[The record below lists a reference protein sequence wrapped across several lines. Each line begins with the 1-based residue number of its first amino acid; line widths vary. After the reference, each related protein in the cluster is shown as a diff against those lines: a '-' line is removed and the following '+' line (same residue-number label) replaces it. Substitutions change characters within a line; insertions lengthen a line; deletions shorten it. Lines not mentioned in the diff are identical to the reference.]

1 MALAEWGSMG
11 NSILFI
17 KENNI
22 YFKRNVVHP
31 AIQITDDGSPNIYN
45 GICDWVYEEEVFA
58 TKTAAWLSPDDK
70 QLAFVQF
77 DDSPVNHITIPVYGQ
92 PGSSRDQY
100 PGIVDFPYPKTGS
113 NNPQV
118 KLFLVDLADASS
130 NEAVKKDQILAPEE
144 LRDKQHIIS
153 VVEWAN
159 NKTLLSTWMNRVQN
173 HAIVEACEGKS
184 CRQVIFRFKM
194 LENTFLFMRVP
205 QAF

>member
-1 MALAEWGSMG
+1 MALAAWGSIG

-31 AIQITDDGSPNIYN
+31 AIQITDDGSQNIYN

-92 PGSSRDQY
+92 PGSPRDQY

-113 NNPQV
+113 SNPLV
-118 KLFLVDLADASS
+118 KLFLVDLSDASS

-144 LRDKQHIIS
+144 LREKQHIVS
-153 VVEWAN
+153 VVGWAN

-184 CRQVIFRFKM
+184 CRQVSSAP
-194 LENTFLFMRVP
+194 T
-205 QAF
+205 